1 MKGDLKGMNTKPF
14 RYSIMTTGNSIDQNL
29 FTIDS
34 AAVLDGH
41 QGILSI
47 TGFKLT
53 MFNLP

>member
-1 MKGDLKGMNTKPF
+1 MKGDLKAMNTKPF
-14 RYSIMTTGNSIDQNL
+14 RYSVMTTGNSIDQNL
-29 FTIDS
+29 FSVDS